1 MRTLEGISAGNSF
14 CVATTKVPGENADPR
29 FARTPLKCSGAIG
42 VTSTSRS
49 AAVFSAVWVLSGI
62 GFAVAIV
69 LRENPQEIKLVCRQE
84 FFSAEF

>member
-1 MRTLEGISAGNSF
+1 
-14 CVATTKVPGENADPR
+14 
-29 FARTPLKCSGAIG
+29 